1 MNTKQMIEELKK
13 MNKAVEYR
21 KRTDGGYI
29 ITKIENMTFEGS
41 KGNAFAREILGITLS
56 EAKMK
61 QVEHNV
67 GKFIK
72 GKKKKPTLDKE
83 MKDELRKVQKEWR
96 KRKVKGEIT
105 ALKLKQ
111 HLKDMGRKEAKR
123 YLQRMSRYGQG
134 YAYEENVHALSQY
147 AFDTAV
153 GAEDK
158 SQELAI
164 ALYKLA
170 DDINARTETFKEAWI
185 NPCYRQLYAI
195 IYDYHYEPAPSM
207 ECVNACYRIMES

>member
-1 MNTKQMIEELKK
+1 MNVKQMIEELKK

-105 ALKLKQ
+105 APKLKQ
-111 HLKDMGRKEAKR
+111 HIKEVGKKGAKEYLK
-123 YLQRMSRYGQG
+123 RMTRYGQG
-134 YAYEENVHALSQY
+134 YAYVENVFSLAQY
-147 AFDTAV
+147 VYDTAL
-153 GAEDK
+153 GADNE
-158 SQELAI
+158 ELQRALFDLDFAI
-164 ALYKLA
+164 R
-170 DDINARTETFKEAWI
+170 DRVETFKESWI
-185 NPCYRQLYAI
+185 SPIYREMYKI
-195 IYDYHYEPAPSM
+195 INDFHYDPAPSM

>member
-1 MNTKQMIEELKK
+1 MSVKQIIEELKK

-29 ITKIENMTFEGS
+29 ITKIGNMTFEGS

-61 QVEHNV
+61 QLEHNV

-83 MKDELRKVQKEWR
+83 MKDLLRKVQREWR

-105 ALKLKQ
+105 AIKLKQ
-111 HLKDMGRKEAKR
+111 HIKDMGRKEAKR

-134 YAYEENVHALSQY
+134 YAYEENVFSLAQY
-147 AFDTAV
+147 VYDTAL
-153 GAEDK
+153 GADNE
-158 SQELAI
+158 ELQRALFDLDFAI
-164 ALYKLA
+164 G
-170 DDINARTETFKEAWI
+170 DRVETFKESWI
-185 NPCYRQLYAI
+185 NPIYREMYKI
-195 IYDYHYEPAPSM
+195 INDFHYDPAPSM